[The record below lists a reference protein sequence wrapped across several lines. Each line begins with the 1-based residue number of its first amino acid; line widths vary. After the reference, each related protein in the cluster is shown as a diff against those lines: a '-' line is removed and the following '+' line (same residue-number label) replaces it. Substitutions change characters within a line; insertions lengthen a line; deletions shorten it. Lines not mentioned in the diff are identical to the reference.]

1 MSKHAVHAILVA
13 SFTMVTLV
21 SASVLLPSTA
31 KAQCQ
36 EFIAHGSGANRTETL
51 NNTSNAANQVMHQ
64 VQSSDPHSTWGLKE
78 IQTTCDHDFR
88 SCNKIFVLCNAQ
100 IRLSRFETT
109 GACAI
114 YTAVEVGRTH
124 DQASQ
129 AAVQALK
136 AKVIDAARKTMA
148 AYGWSE
154 QEANQRFTFS
164 DMNNDMCGQSE
175 DQTRFFCMARVKGCV
190 GGGAAPDNS
199 TQGIIFGDTILTF

>member
-1 MSKHAVHAILVA
+1 MSKHIATVLTTVFAMAVLMSVA
-13 SFTMVTLV
+13 
-21 SASVLLPSTA
+21 VLLPSTA

-51 NNTSNAANQVMHQ
+51 NNTSSAANQVLHQ
-64 VQSSDPHSTWGLKE
+64 VQSSDPNSTWDLKD

-88 SCNKIFVLCNAQ
+88 RCNKIFVLCNAQ
-100 IRLSRFETT
+100 IRLSRFES
-109 GACAI
+109 ACGI
-114 YTAVEVGRTH
+114 YTAVEIGRTR

-136 AKVIDAARKTMA
+136 VKVIDFARKTMA

-190 GGGAAPDNS
+190 GGGAAPDNA
-199 TQGIIFGDTILTF
+199 TRGIIFGDTIPTF

>member
-1 MSKHAVHAILVA
+1 MPKLKAAALTPVVAMAVL
-13 SFTMVTLV
+13 M
-21 SASVLLPSTA
+21 SASVLLPSNA

-51 NNTSNAANQVMHQ
+51 NNTSNAANQVMHR
-64 VQSSDPHSTWGLKE
+64 VQGSDPQSIWDLKE

-88 SCNKIFVLCNAQ
+88 RCNKIFVLCNAQ
-100 IRLSRFETT
+100 IRLSRFES
-109 GACAI
+109 ACGI
-114 YTAVEVGRTH
+114 YTAVEVGRTR

-129 AAVQALK
+129 AAIQALK
-136 AKVIDAARKTMA
+136 VKVIDFARKTMG

-164 DMNNDMCGQSE
+164 DMNNDMCGQNE

-190 GGGAAPDNS
+190 GEPAAPD
-199 TQGIIFGDTILTF
+199 DPLTTRGLLPHPWGVN